1 VAEFIPSF
9 PRYLAAKKTV
19 DDRALNAHVWGTLAQ
34 LLRGFEDRAVVLEV
48 GAGIGTM
55 AERMVE
61 RGLLARAAYTL
72 LDEQPENLA
81 VARQRLAASPLTL
94 TLLAGDALEFCAQPA
109 QRGVYDLLIAHA
121 FLDLLDLPT
130 ALPLLLKAL
139 KPGGLFYFTL
149 NFDGATIFQPE
160 IDPVFDAHLEALYH
174 RTMDERIT
182 KGRRSGDSRS
192 GRHLFGL
199 LRKCGAEILAAG
211 SSDWTVLAGPDGRY
225 PGDEA
230 YFLRFILHTFHGAL
244 CDHPEIETS
253 RLEAWMAERYA
264 QLERG
269 ELVYI
274 AHQMDFVGRTASFK
288 HELTGT
294 VTNEHEGH
302 ERARRTRISTNED
315 E

>member
-1 VAEFIPSF
+1 MPEFIPSF
-9 PRYLAAKKTV
+9 PRYLASKKTV

-55 AERMVE
+55 AERLVA

-81 VARQRLAASPLTL
+81 VAQQRLAASPLTL
-94 TLLAGDALEFCAQPA
+94 TLLAADALEFCARPA

-130 ALPLLLKAL
+130 ALPALLQVL
-139 KPGGLFYFTL
+139 KPGSLFYFTL
-149 NFDGATIFQPE
+149 NFDGVTIFQPE
-160 IDPVFDAHLEALYH
+160 IDPPFDAHLEALYH

-182 KGRRSGDSRS
+182 NGRRSGDSRS
-192 GRHLFGL
+192 GRRLFGL

-211 SSDWTVLAGPDGRY
+211 SSDWTVFAGPDGRY
-225 PGDEA
+225 PADEA

-244 CDHPEIETS
+244 RDHPEIEMS

-269 ELVYI
+269 ELVYL
-274 AHQMDFVGRTASFK
+274 AHQLDFVGRVAST
-288 HELTGT
+288 L
-294 VTNEHEGH
+294 N
-302 ERARRTRISTNED
+302 
-315 E
+315 